1 MSARQKRYPANYPIV
16 IRQGPEMF
24 GATICNISLNGG
36 CIMTDHQFKKGDTIV
51 LDYTFGQTRAFVMWS
66 MEKLTGLKFENEL
79 TTHGLHLIRDLQ
91 RVSA

>member
-1 MSARQKRYPANYPIV
+1 MSARQKRFPANYPIV
-16 IRQGPEMF
+16 IRRGPEML

-36 CIMTDHQFKKGDTIV
+36 CIMADHQFKKGDTIV

-79 TTHGLHLIRDLQ
+79 TTQGLHLIRDLQ
-91 RVSA
+91 KVSA